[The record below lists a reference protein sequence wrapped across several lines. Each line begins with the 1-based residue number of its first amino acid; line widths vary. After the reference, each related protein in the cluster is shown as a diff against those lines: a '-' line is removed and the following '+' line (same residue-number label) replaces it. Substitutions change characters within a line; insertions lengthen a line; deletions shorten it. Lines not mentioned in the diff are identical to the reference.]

1 MINRRRQLMN
11 RDALK
16 ILEYDKI
23 RQRLVECAATNHG
36 KDLARTLEPVDDPQE
51 IRQLLDETTEAVKIS
66 AFSSPPF
73 GGAVDIRDIIRKIKL
88 GRVADALEILDILGT
103 MYAMRELK
111 KFFKDSELDVPLLKN
126 RAVEIEILGNLE
138 RQLDNAVDEHGNI
151 RDDASVEL
159 QRIRRQLRAAQS
171 KIKEQLSSILHNAA
185 YQKFFQEA
193 LVTMRGDRYV
203 IPIKAEYRRE
213 FPGLVHDQSSSSAT
227 VFIEPMVVVELNND
241 VRQLELDERTEVNRI
256 LRVLSNAIQKNADV
270 LLDNAAIVA
279 HIDFTFAK
287 SKLAQSMRAVE
298 PIINAD
304 GKTLLKSARH
314 PLIDPDT
321 VVPIDLELGT
331 RFKMLLI
338 TGPNTGG
345 KTVSMKTLGL
355 LSLMAQSGLYIPA
368 AIGSELAIYRNI
380 FADVGDEQSIEQS
393 LSTFSAHMTK
403 LVSILNRVE
412 RDDLVLLDE
421 LGAGTDPEEGAALA
435 MSILERLLS
444 VGASTLAT
452 THYSELKS
460 FAYTTEGI
468 ENACVEFDIETL
480 KPTYRLLIGIP
491 GASNAF
497 AISQRLG
504 LPESLIIR
512 AKQLV
517 TADHAKFEDIVGALE
532 NERLIYEQKNADI
545 VERQQRVMQLEKRV
559 TEMRDELNKNK
570 ADIIRKTRE
579 KASSMIR
586 QTRREAEEII
596 ASLKEQFDDQG
607 VKRRQQ
613 AIQEARDR
621 LRAEEI
627 NAMPGIVSQKLG
639 RRINRKEIAVGDTVY
654 VGKLDQKGSVLS
666 IEKGGRELTVQ
677 IGSLRTT
684 VKLDDC
690 RFVSHGS
697 QTEDNPINIPSKKK
711 TSNALLAKMATV
723 QRELD
728 IRGLMV
734 DESESIV
741 GKFIDDAA
749 IAGLRHV
756 LIIHGKGSGALRKG
770 IHEFLRHNRSVASF
784 QLADIDEGGSG
795 ATLVE
800 IS

>member
-1 MINRRRQLMN
+1 MN
-11 RDALK
+11 KDALN

-36 KDLARTLEPVDDPQE
+36 KDLARALEPADDLQE
-51 IRQLLDETTEAVKIS
+51 IRQRLDETTEAVKIS
-66 AFSSPPF
+66 ALSSPPF
-73 GGAVDIRDIIRKIKL
+73 GGIVDIREIIRKIKL
-88 GRVADALEILDILGT
+88 GRIADALELLDILNT

-111 KFFKDSELDVPLLKN
+111 KFFKDSELDVPLLKA

-138 RQLDNAVDEHGNI
+138 RQLENAIDEHGAV

-159 QRIRRQLRAAQS
+159 QRIRRSLRAAQS

-185 YQKFFQEA
+185 YQKFFQDA

-241 VRQLELDERTEVNRI
+241 VKQLELDERNEVNRI
-256 LRVLSNAIQKNADV
+256 LRVLSSAVQKNADV
-270 LLDNAAIVA
+270 LIENASILA

-287 SKLAQSMRAVE
+287 SKIALSMNAVE
-298 PIINAD
+298 PLINVD
-304 GKTLLKSARH
+304 GRTLLKSARH
-314 PLIDPDT
+314 PLIDPAA
-321 VVPIDLELGT
+321 VVPIDIELGT
-331 RFKMLLI
+331 RFRMLLI

-368 AIGSELAIYRNI
+368 SIGSELAIYQNI
-380 FADVGDEQSIEQS
+380 YADIGDEQSIEQS

-435 MSILERLLS
+435 MSILERLLII
-444 VGASTLAT
+444 GTSTLAT

-460 FAYTTEGI
+460 FAYTTDGI
-468 ENACVEFDIETL
+468 ENASVEFNIETL

-497 AISQRLG
+497 AISRRLG

-532 NERLIYEQKNADI
+532 NERLLYEQKNADM
-545 VERQQRVMQLEKRV
+545 VERQQRIMQMEQRV
-559 TEMRDELNKNK
+559 TDMRNDLNQNR
-570 ADIIRKTRE
+570 AEIIRKTRE
-579 KASSMIR
+579 KSAELIR
-586 QTRREAEEII
+586 RTRREAEEII
-596 ASLKEQFDDQG
+596 AALKEQFDDQG

-621 LRAEEI
+621 LRAEEM
-627 NAMPGIVSQKLG
+627 NAMPGIVSQKVG
-639 RRINRKEIAVGDTVY
+639 RRISRKEIAVGDTVY

-666 IEKGGRELTVQ
+666 IEKDGRELTVQ
-677 IGSLRTT
+677 IGALRTT
-684 VKLDDC
+684 IKLEDC

-697 QTEDNPINIPSKKK
+697 IEQPIEPTSHKK

-734 DESESIV
+734 DESESVV

-770 IHEFLRHNRSVASF
+770 IHEFLRRNRSVASF

>member
-1 MINRRRQLMN
+1 
-11 RDALK
+11 
-16 ILEYDKI
+16 
-23 RQRLVECAATNHG
+23 
-36 KDLARTLEPVDDPQE
+36 
-51 IRQLLDETTEAVKIS
+51 
-66 AFSSPPF
+66 
-73 GGAVDIRDIIRKIKL
+73 
-88 GRVADALEILDILGT
+88 
-103 MYAMRELK
+103 
-111 KFFKDSELDVPLLKN
+111 
-126 RAVEIEILGNLE
+126 
-138 RQLDNAVDEHGNI
+138 
-151 RDDASVEL
+151 
-159 QRIRRQLRAAQS
+159 
-171 KIKEQLSSILHNAA
+171 
-185 YQKFFQEA
+185 
-193 LVTMRGDRYV
+193 
-203 IPIKAEYRRE
+203 
-213 FPGLVHDQSSSSAT
+213 
-227 VFIEPMVVVELNND
+227 MVVVELNND
-241 VRQLELDERTEVNRI
+241 VKQLELDERNEVNRI
-256 LRVLSNAIQKNADV
+256 LRVLSSAVQKNADV
-270 LLDNAAIVA
+270 LIENASILA

-287 SKLAQSMRAVE
+287 SKIALSMNAVE
-298 PIINAD
+298 PLINVD
-304 GKTLLKSARH
+304 GRTLLKSARH
-314 PLIDPDT
+314 PLIDPAA
-321 VVPIDLELGT
+321 VVPIDIELGT
-331 RFKMLLI
+331 RFRMLLI

-368 AIGSELAIYRNI
+368 SIGSELAIYQNI
-380 FADVGDEQSIEQS
+380 YADIGDEQSIEQS

-435 MSILERLLS
+435 MSILERLLII
-444 VGASTLAT
+444 GTSTLAT

-460 FAYTTEGI
+460 FAYTTDGI
-468 ENACVEFDIETL
+468 ENASVEFNIETL

-497 AISQRLG
+497 AISRRLG

-532 NERLIYEQKNADI
+532 NERLLYEQKNADM
-545 VERQQRVMQLEKRV
+545 VERQQRIMQMEQRV
-559 TEMRDELNKNK
+559 TDMRNDLNQNR
-570 ADIIRKTRE
+570 AEIIRKTRE
-579 KASSMIR
+579 KSAELIR
-586 QTRREAEEII
+586 RTRREAEEII
-596 ASLKEQFDDQG
+596 AALKEQFDDQG

-621 LRAEEI
+621 LRAEEM
-627 NAMPGIVSQKLG
+627 NAMPGIVSQKVG
-639 RRINRKEIAVGDTVY
+639 RRISRKEIAVGDTVY

-666 IEKGGRELTVQ
+666 IEKDGRELTVQ
-677 IGSLRTT
+677 IGALRTT
-684 VKLDDC
+684 IKLEDC

-697 QTEDNPINIPSKKK
+697 IEQPIEPTSHKK

-734 DESESIV
+734 DESESVV

-770 IHEFLRHNRSVASF
+770 IHEFLRRNRSVASF

>member
-1 MINRRRQLMN
+1 MN
-11 RDALK
+11 KDALE

-23 RQRLVECAATNHG
+23 RQRLSDCAVTNYG
-36 KDLARTLEPVDDPQE
+36 KEIARSLEPDDDLE
-51 IRQLLDETTEAVKIS
+51 SVRLLLDETTEAVKIS
-66 AFSSPPF
+66 ALAFPPF
-73 GGAVDIRDIIRKIKL
+73 GGIVDIREPLRKIER
-88 GRVADALEILDILGT
+88 GSVADPLEILDILNT
-103 MYAMRELK
+103 MYATREVK
-111 KFFKDSELDVPLLKN
+111 KFFKEMEIDAPSLKSRATEL
-126 RAVEIEILGNLE
+126 EILGNLE
-138 RQLDNAVDEHGNI
+138 RQLDNAVDEHGAV

-159 QRIRRQLRAAQS
+159 QRIRRSLRAAQS
-171 KIKEQLSSILHNAA
+171 KIKEQLSSILRNST
-185 YQKFFQEA
+185 YQKYFQDA

-241 VRQLELDERTEVNRI
+241 VRQLELDERNEINRI
-256 LRVLSNAIQKNADV
+256 LRVLSSAIRFNSNP
-270 LLDNAAIVA
+270 LSTNIAILA
-279 HIDFTFAK
+279 HFDFVFAK
-287 SKLAQSMRAVE
+287 AKLAQSMNAVE
-298 PIINAD
+298 PSIND
-304 GKTLLKSARH
+304 EGRTSIRSARH
-314 PLIDPDT
+314 PLIDPAV
-321 VVPIDLELGT
+321 VVPIDLELGD
-331 RFKMLLI
+331 RFRMLLI

-368 AIGSELAIYRNI
+368 AIGSTLAIYRNI
-380 FADVGDEQSIEQS
+380 YADVGDEQSIEQS

-403 LVSILNRVE
+403 IVAILEQVDRG
-412 RDDLVLLDE
+412 DLVLLDE
-421 LGAGTDPEEGAALA
+421 IGAGTDPEEGAALA
-435 MSILERLLS
+435 MSILEKLLA

-460 FAYTTEGI
+460 FAYSTEGI

-497 AISQRLG
+497 AISRRLG
-504 LPESLIIR
+504 LAESLIIR

-532 NERLIYEQKNADI
+532 NERLIYEQKNADM
-545 VERQQRVMQLEKRV
+545 VERQRRIEQ
-559 TEMRDELNKNK
+559 TERQVRQMRDELNKNRTE
-570 ADIIRKTRE
+570 IIRKMRE
-579 KASSMIR
+579 KSAEQIR
-586 QTRREAEEII
+586 RTRREAEEII
-596 ASLKEQFDDQG
+596 AALKEQFDDQG
-607 VKRRQQ
+607 VKKRQQ
-613 AIQEARDR
+613 AIQEARDK
-621 LRAEEI
+621 LREEESK
-627 NAMPGIVSQKLG
+627 AQPGILSQKLG
-639 RRINRKEIAVGDTVY
+639 RRINRREVEVGDTVY
-654 VGKLDQKGSVLS
+654 IGKLDQKGTVLS
-666 IEKGGRELTVQ
+666 LEKDGRELSVQ
-677 IGSLRTT
+677 IGALRTT
-684 VKLDDC
+684 VKLKDC
-690 RFVSHGS
+690 RFISHGS
-697 QTEDNPINIPSKKK
+697 QSDDQPVEAQPRKK

-728 IRGLMV
+728 IRGMMV

-770 IHEFLRHNRSVASF
+770 VHEFLRRNRSVASF

-800 IS
+800 IK

>member
-1 MINRRRQLMN
+1 M
-11 RDALK
+11 
-16 ILEYDKI
+16 
-23 RQRLVECAATNHG
+23 
-36 KDLARTLEPVDDPQE
+36 
-51 IRQLLDETTEAVKIS
+51 
-66 AFSSPPF
+66 
-73 GGAVDIRDIIRKIKL
+73 
-88 GRVADALEILDILGT
+88 
-103 MYAMRELK
+103 
-111 KFFKDSELDVPLLKN
+111 
-126 RAVEIEILGNLE
+126 
-138 RQLDNAVDEHGNI
+138 
-151 RDDASVEL
+151 
-159 QRIRRQLRAAQS
+159 
-171 KIKEQLSSILHNAA
+171 
-185 YQKFFQEA
+185 
-193 LVTMRGDRYV
+193 

-241 VRQLELDERTEVNRI
+241 VKQLELDERNEVNRI
-256 LRVLSNAIQKNADV
+256 LRVLSGAVQRNAAV
-270 LLDNAAIVA
+270 LLENASILA

-287 SKLAQSMRAVE
+287 SKLALSMNAVE

-304 GKTLLKSARH
+304 GRTLLKSARH
-314 PLIDPDT
+314 PLIDPSV
-321 VVPIDLELGT
+321 VVPIDIELGT
-331 RFKMLLI
+331 RFRMLLI

-368 AIGSELAIYRNI
+368 SIGSELAIYQNI
-380 FADVGDEQSIEQS
+380 YADVGDEQSIEQS

-412 RDDLVLLDE
+412 R

-444 VGASTLAT
+444 IGASTLAT

-460 FAYTTEGI
+460 FAYTTDGI
-468 ENACVEFDIETL
+468 ENASVEFNIETL

-532 NERLIYEQKNADI
+532 NERLLYEQKNAEI
-545 VERQQRVMQLEKRV
+545 VERQQRIMKMEQSV
-559 TEMRDELNKNK
+559 TDMRNDLNKNRTE
-570 ADIIRKTRE
+570 IIRKTRE
-579 KASSMIR
+579 RSAELIR
-586 QTRREAEEII
+586 RTRREAEEII
-596 ASLKEQFDDQG
+596 AALKEQFDDQG

-613 AIQEARDR
+613 AIQEARAR
-621 LRAEEI
+621 LRAEEM
-627 NAMPGIVSQKLG
+627 NAMPGILSQKVG
-639 RRINRKEIAVGDTVY
+639 RRINKKEIAIGDTVY

-666 IEKGGRELTVQ
+666 IEKDGRELNVQ
-677 IGSLRTT
+677 IGALRTT
-684 VKLDDC
+684 VKLEDC

-697 QTEDNPINIPSKKK
+697 IDQPSETPSRKKP
-711 TSNALLAKMATV
+711 SNALLAKVATV

-734 DESESIV
+734 DESESVV

-770 IHEFLRHNRSVASF
+770 VHA
-784 QLADIDEGGSG
+784 IDERQ
-795 ATLVE
+795 
-800 IS
+800 

>member
-1 MINRRRQLMN
+1 MN
-11 RDALK
+11 KDALK

-23 RQRLVECAATNHG
+23 LQRLVDCAATNHG
-36 KDLARTLEPVDDPQE
+36 KDLARALEPADDPTDIQ
-51 IRQLLDETTEAVKIS
+51 RRLDETTEAVKIS
-66 AFSSPPF
+66 ALAYPPF
-73 GGAVDIRDIIRKIKL
+73 GGIVDIREIIHKIKL
-88 GRVADALEILDILGT
+88 GRVADAVELLDILNT
-103 MYAMRELK
+103 MLAMREVK
-111 KFFKDSELDVPLLKN
+111 RFFKESELDAPLLKA

-138 RQLDNAVDEHGNI
+138 RQLDNAVDEHGAI

-159 QRIRRQLRAAQS
+159 QRIRRALRAAQA
-171 KIKEQLSSILHNAA
+171 KIKDQLSSILHNAN
-185 YQKFFQEA
+185 YQKFFQDA

-241 VRQLELDERTEVNRI
+241 VRQLELDERNEVNRI
-256 LRVLSNAIQKNADV
+256 LRVLSSAVQKNSDV
-270 LLDNAAIVA
+270 LIDNANILA

-287 SKLAQSMRAVE
+287 AKLAQSMRAVE
-298 PIINAD
+298 PTINPD
-304 GKTLLKSARH
+304 RRTFLKSARH
-314 PLIDPDT
+314 PLIDPDS
-321 VVPIDLELGT
+321 VVPIDVEIGA
-331 RFKMLLI
+331 RFKMLLV

-368 AIGSELAIYRNI
+368 AIGSELAVYENIY
-380 FADVGDEQSIEQS
+380 ADVGDEQSIEQS

-403 LVSILNRVE
+403 LVAIIDRVE
-412 RDDLVLLDE
+412 RNDLVLLDE
-421 LGAGTDPEEGAALA
+421 IGAGTDPEEGAALA
-435 MSILERLLS
+435 MSILEKLLT

-460 FAYTTEGI
+460 FAYATEGI
-468 ENACVEFDIETL
+468 ENASVEFDIETL

-497 AISQRLG
+497 AISKRLG

-545 VERQQRVMQLEKRV
+545 VERQQRIAQTERQVR
-559 TEMRDELNKNK
+559 EMRDELNRTRG
-570 ADIIRKTRE
+570 DIIRKTRE
-579 KASSMIR
+579 KSSSIIR

-596 ASLKEQFDDQG
+596 AALKEQFDDQG
-607 VKRRQQ
+607 VKKRQQ
-613 AIQEARDR
+613 AIQEARDK
-621 LRAEEI
+621 LRAEELK
-627 NAMPGIVSQKLG
+627 AQPGILAQKVG
-639 RRINRKEIAVGDTVY
+639 RRINRQEIEIGDTVY
-654 VGKLDQKGSVLS
+654 VGKLDQKGTVLS
-666 IEKGGRELTVQ
+666 IEKDGRELSVQ
-677 IGSLRTT
+677 IGALRTT

-690 RFVSHGS
+690 RFISHGS
-697 QTEDNPINIPSKKK
+697 QSDAQPVETPSKKK

-728 IRGLMV
+728 VRGLMV
-734 DESESIV
+734 DESESVV

-770 IHEFLRHNRSVASF
+770 VHEFLRRNRSVASF

-800 IS
+800 LN

>member
-1 MINRRRQLMN
+1 MN
-11 RDALK
+11 KDALD

-23 RQRLVECAATNHG
+23 LGRLSDCAVTNRG
-36 KDLARTLEPVDDPQE
+36 KEIALNLAPADEPDDVRALLE
-51 IRQLLDETTEAVKIS
+51 ETAEAVKIS
-66 AFSSPPF
+66 ALAVPPF
-73 GGAVDIRDIIRKIKL
+73 GGIVDIREPLKKI
-88 GRVADALEILDILGT
+88 GRGSIADPLEILDILNT
-103 MYAMRELK
+103 MYAMREVK
-111 KFFKDSELDVPLLKN
+111 RFFKEMEIDAPSLKS

-138 RQLDNAVDEHGNI
+138 RQLDNAVDEHGAI

-159 QRIRRQLRAAQS
+159 QRIRRALRAAQS
-171 KIKEQLSSILHNAA
+171 KIKEQLSSILHNST
-185 YQKFFQEA
+185 YQKFFQDT

-213 FPGLVHDQSSSSAT
+213 FPGLVHDQSASSAT
-227 VFIEPMVVVELNND
+227 VFIEPMAVVELNND
-241 VRQLELDERTEVNRI
+241 VRQLELDERNEINRI
-256 LRVLSNAIQKNADV
+256 LRVLSSAIQRNADI
-270 LLDNAAIVA
+270 LSTNAAILA
-279 HIDFTFAK
+279 HIDAVFAK
-287 SKLAQSMRAVE
+287 AKLAQSMNAVE
-298 PIINAD
+298 PLINDD
-304 GKTLLKSARH
+304 GRTLIRAARH
-314 PLIDPDT
+314 PLIEPEV
-321 VVPIDLELGT
+321 VVPIDLEIGE
-331 RFKMLLI
+331 RFRMLLI
-338 TGPNTGG
+338 TGPNNGG

-368 AIGSELAIYRNI
+368 AAGATLTVYRNI
-380 FADVGDEQSIEQS
+380 CADVGDEQSIEQS
-393 LSTFSAHMTK
+393 LSTFSAHMK
-403 LVSILNRVE
+403 KIVSILEQVDRG
-412 RDDLVLLDE
+412 DLVLLDE
-421 LGAGTDPEEGAALA
+421 IGAGTDPEEGAALA

-468 ENACVEFDIETL
+468 ENACVEFDVETL

-497 AISQRLG
+497 AISRRLG
-504 LPESLIIR
+504 LSESLIIR

-532 NERLIYEQKNADI
+532 NERLIYEQKNAEM
-545 VERQQRVMQLEKRV
+545 VERQRRIEQ
-559 TEMRDELNKNK
+559 TERQVRQMRDELNKNRTE
-570 ADIIRKTRE
+570 IIRKMRE
-579 KASSMIR
+579 KSAATIR

-607 VKRRQQ
+607 VKKRQQ
-613 AIQEARDR
+613 AIQEARDK
-621 LRAEEI
+621 LRAEEMK
-627 NAMPGIVSQKLG
+627 AQPGILAQKIG
-639 RRINRKEIAVGDTVY
+639 RRINRREIEVGDTVY
-654 VGKLDQKGSVLS
+654 VGKLDQKGTVLS
-666 IEKGGRELTVQ
+666 LEKDGRELSVQ
-677 IGSLRTT
+677 IGALRTT
-684 VKLDDC
+684 VKLNDC
-690 RFVSHGS
+690 RFISHGAQS
-697 QTEDNPINIPSKKK
+697 DDQPLEAPSKKK

-728 IRGLMV
+728 VRGLMV
-734 DESESIV
+734 DESESVV

-770 IHEFLRHNRSVASF
+770 VHEMLRRNRSVASF

-800 IS
+800 IN